1 MVLTEEEKKEY
12 LINYQT
18 TPRFS
23 PVAELILLFASGFCG
38 AVVLAKLNDL
48 GYTNIDSN
56 YLQKMLFFVILI
68 FIVVQLIN
76 YVLDKR
82 HEK

>member
-12 LINYQT
+12 LINYQPT
-18 TPRFS
+18 RGFLS
-23 PVAELILLFASGFCG
+23 VAELVLLLASGFCG